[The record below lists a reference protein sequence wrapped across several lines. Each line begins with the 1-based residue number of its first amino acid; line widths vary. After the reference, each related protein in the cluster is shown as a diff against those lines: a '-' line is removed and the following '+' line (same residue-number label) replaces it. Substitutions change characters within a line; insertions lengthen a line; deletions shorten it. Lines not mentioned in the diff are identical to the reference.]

1 MWVEIM
7 TICRRT
13 ILLAMLL
20 STFALQTGN
29 VHASERIKVILD
41 TDLGFGSDD
50 AMALLILLQSERV
63 DLLGVSV
70 VTGNEWL
77 AQETTNVLRLLEIAG
92 RADVPVY
99 PGARFPLVTN
109 REEMNLR
116 ETLYGE
122 TSESGYKGAWSEGRP
137 GPDHVV
143 PPDGTLPQK
152 KPESTRAGT
161 FLIEAIRAH
170 PHEVVVMA
178 IGPLTNVAIALAADP
193 DIAELS
199 KELVVMG
206 GGIQTLPEFNFWM
219 DPEAA
224 RRVLRAPWP
233 KITVTPLNICE
244 QAPFTL
250 EVAKAASKG
259 DSPIARYF
267 NDTFLRRIV
276 EHPVTS
282 LMYDQIA
289 VLSFLEPEV
298 VTRAEELW
306 IDIEIDHGPSY
317 GLTLFWD
324 SDRTPPPGV
333 RKAKV
338 QLDLDYPRFIE
349 LFLEL
354 MNKPPAKRGN

>member
-1 MWVEIM
+1 
-7 TICRRT
+7 
-13 ILLAMLL
+13 MLL
-20 STFALQTGN
+20 STFALLTGKA
-29 VHASERIKVILD
+29 HASERHKVILD

-50 AMALLILLQSERV
+50 SMALLILLQSDNV

-77 AQETTNVLRLLEIAG
+77 AQETANVLRLLEIAG
-92 RADVPVY
+92 RTDVPVY

-109 REEMNLR
+109 QQEMKLR
-116 ETLYGE
+116 EALYGE
-122 TSESGYKGAWSEGRP
+122 TSEGGYKGAWSEGRP
-137 GPDHVV
+137 DPDHVV
-143 PPDGTLPQK
+143 PPDGTLAQK
-152 KPESTRAGT
+152 MPESTRADD
-161 FLIEAIRAH
+161 FLIETIRTH
-170 PHEVVVMA
+170 PNEVVVMA

-193 DIAELS
+193 EIASLA

-206 GGIQTLPEFNFWM
+206 GGIRTLPEFNFWM

-233 KITVTPLNICE
+233 KITLTPLNICE

-250 EVAKAASKG
+250 EVAKAASNG
-259 DSPIARYF
+259 DTSIARYF

-289 VLSFLEPEV
+289 ALSFLEPAV
-298 VTRAEELW
+298 VTRSEEMW
-306 IDIEIDHGPSY
+306 IDVQIDHGPSY

-324 SDRTPPPGV
+324 AQRTPPPGV
-333 RKAKV
+333 RKANV
-338 QLDLDYPRFIE
+338 QFDLDYPRFIE

-354 MNKPPAKRGN
+354 MKKTR